1 MKVDIKQL
9 KKFLAK
15 LPWTIAERAFFAC
28 LFLFVL
34 ALIFGGLS
42 FYKYNILAQKIG
54 FEALNQSLL
63 LKEETYQEVLT
74 VWQEQEKRF
83 SEADSKEYPN
93 PFEELVPF
101 PGEEAPE
108 EAPGEEEED

>member
-1 MKVDIKQL
+1 MKIDIKQL

-15 LPWTIAERAFFAC
+15 LPWIIAERAFLAC
-28 LFLFVL
+28 LFLLVL

-54 FEALNQSLL
+54 FEDLDQSLL
-63 LKEETYQEVLT
+63 LKEEIYQEVLAA
-74 VWQEQEKRF
+74 WREQEKRF

-93 PFEELVPF
+93 PFEELVLF
-101 PGEEAPE
+101 PEDGT
-108 EAPGEEEED
+108 PGEEEELTE